1 MDVLACGFR
10 IGGLRSTW
18 ANSRACGTAG
28 AGSLVSS
35 RRTSIVVGAYM
46 RPIVR
51 YVLLFLVLCQAAGC
65 GDSRSPTAPTA
76 LTPTQVVGNRA
87 PSASGAIPAQT
98 LAVNGVAATMDAA
111 PYFVDPDGDT
121 LTYAAVSS
129 DAAVA
134 TASISG
140 STVMLTPVSLGTA
153 VATVTATDPGGLT
166 ATQPI
171 TVTVGQ
177 VDVPEPPPLTNPDL
191 VVASA
196 SVSNSGPA
204 VGATFTLSAT
214 VRNDGDGES
223 QATTLRYYRSTDATI
238 SPSDTSVGTHAVAV
252 LGASGSG
259 SASVD
264 LTAPAAGTYSYGAC
278 VDAVAGES
286 DTTNNCSTAVQVTVR
301 APGTVP
307 GPPPVTTP
315 DLVVASPTVSD
326 DGPAAG
332 AAFTLSATVRNDGDG
347 ESQATTLRYYRS
359 SDATI
364 SASDTA
370 VGTDAVSA
378 LGVSRNGSASVN
390 LTAPAA
396 GTYYYGACVD
406 AVAGESDT
414 TNNCSTAVQ
423 VTVRAPGTVPGPPP
437 VTNPDLV
444 VTSASVSNSG
454 PAVGAT
460 FTLSATVRNDGDGES
475 QATTLRYYRSTDATI
490 SISDTSVGTHAVA
503 VLGASGSGS
512 ASVDL
517 TAPAAGTYSYGACV
531 DAVAGES
538 DTTNNC
544 SAAVQVTVRAPGTV
558 PEPPP
563 VTTPDLVVASPTV
576 SDDGPA
582 AGAAFTLSATVR
594 NDGDGESQTTTLR
607 YYRSADA
614 AISASD
620 TELGTDAM
628 EALAAS
634 GSSAASVDLTAP
646 SSPGTYYY
654 GACVDAVAGES
665 DTTNNCSTAVPVTVP
680 EPERHADLVVVSPSV
695 SDTGPVAGAALTLS
709 ATVRND
715 GDGGAAATTLR
726 YYRSTDATITIRDT
740 AEGTDAVVGLGASG
754 SASESVELT
763 APSSPGTYYYGA
775 CVDAVT
781 GESDTTN
788 NCSTAVQV
796 DVKEPPS
803 DLEVGAP
810 TVSDSSPVE
819 GGSFTLSATVS
830 NTGAGES
837 AATTLRYYRSTDA
850 TISASDT
857 EVGTDAVAVLAASG
871 TSAESIALTAPST
884 PGAYYYGACVDAVT
898 GESDTTNNCSTAA
911 QVDVKEPPSDLEM
924 GAPTVSDSSPVEGG
938 SFTLS
943 ATVSNTGAG
952 ESAATTLRYYRS
964 TDATISASDTEVGTD
979 AVAVLAASGTSAES
993 IALTAPSTAG
1003 AYYYGACVDTVT
1015 GESDTTNNCSTSVQ
1029 VTVVEQQSQRY
1040 PDLTVGSTSLSAS
1053 DRSDQVRRFE
1063 VILTGLYRAIPG
1075 ETFNVSSTATNAG
1088 DGESAATTMRFY
1100 RSSDITITPA
1110 DTLVGTAA
1118 VEALGASETARKTLS
1133 TTAPSTLG
1141 TYYYGACVDAVTDES
1156 DTTNNCSASV
1166 TLRVVPSDAPELL
1179 VQPPTASN
1187 NRPSAGATFTLSA
1200 YVRNLARVFEATS
1213 EATTLRWYS
1222 STDATISASD
1232 TEIGTDAVPAL
1243 GPRGRSLESVELT
1256 APSAAG
1262 THYYGACVDAV
1273 ARESN
1278 TGNNCSRSVPI
1289 FVTE

>member
-1 MDVLACGFR
+1 MDVLARGFR
-10 IGGLRSTW
+10 MGGRRSTW

-28 AGSLVSS
+28 AGSLVGS
-35 RRTSIVVGAYM
+35 RRTSGVVGAYM

-65 GDSRSPTAPTA
+65 GDSTAPTAPTA
-76 LTPTQVVGNRA
+76 LPLTQVVGNRA

-98 LAVNGVAATMDAA
+98 LAVDGVAATMDAA

-129 DAAVA
+129 DAAVT

-177 VDVPEPPPLTNPDL
+177 VD
-191 VVASA
+191 
-196 SVSNSGPA
+196 
-204 VGATFTLSAT
+204 
-214 VRNDGDGES
+214 
-223 QATTLRYYRSTDATI
+223 
-238 SPSDTSVGTHAVAV
+238 
-252 LGASGSG
+252 
-259 SASVD
+259 
-264 LTAPAAGTYSYGAC
+264 
-278 VDAVAGES
+278 
-286 DTTNNCSTAVQVTVR
+286 
-301 APGTVP
+301 
-307 GPPPVTTP
+307 
-315 DLVVASPTVSD
+315 
-326 DGPAAG
+326 
-332 AAFTLSATVRNDGDG
+332 
-347 ESQATTLRYYRS
+347 
-359 SDATI
+359 
-364 SASDTA
+364 
-370 VGTDAVSA
+370 
-378 LGVSRNGSASVN
+378 
-390 LTAPAA
+390 
-396 GTYYYGACVD
+396 
-406 AVAGESDT
+406 
-414 TNNCSTAVQ
+414 
-423 VTVRAPGTVPGPPP
+423 VPGPPP

-620 TELGTDAM
+620 TELGTDAV
-628 EALAAS
+628 EALSAS
-634 GSSAASVDLTAP
+634 GSSAAAVDLTAP

-654 GACVDAVAGES
+654 GACVDVVAGES

-781 GESDTTN
+781 GESDTANNCSSSVQVDVPEPPPSSSPDLEVGAPSVDDSSPATGASFTLSATVSNTGAGESTATTLRYYRSTDATISASDTEVGTDAVAVLAASGTSAESIALTAPSTAGAYYYGACVDAVTGESDTTN

-837 AATTLRYYRSTDA
+837 AATTLRYYRSADA
-850 TISASDT
+850 AISASDT
-857 EVGTDAVAVLAASG
+857 ELGTDAVEALAASG
-871 TSAESIALTAPST
+871 TSAAS
-884 PGAYYYGACVDAVT
+884 VD
-898 GESDTTNNCSTAA
+898 
-911 QVDVKEPPSDLEM
+911 
-924 GAPTVSDSSPVEGG
+924 
-938 SFTLS
+938 
-943 ATVSNTGAG
+943 
-952 ESAATTLRYYRS
+952 
-964 TDATISASDTEVGTD
+964 
-979 AVAVLAASGTSAES
+979 
-993 IALTAPSTAG
+993 LTAPSTAG

-1029 VTVVEQQSQRY
+1029 VTVVEQQSQSY

-1243 GPRGRSLESVELT
+1243 GPRGSSLESVELT

>member
-1 MDVLACGFR
+1 
-10 IGGLRSTW
+10 
-18 ANSRACGTAG
+18 
-28 AGSLVSS
+28 
-35 RRTSIVVGAYM
+35 
-46 RPIVR
+46 
-51 YVLLFLVLCQAAGC
+51 
-65 GDSRSPTAPTA
+65 
-76 LTPTQVVGNRA
+76 
-87 PSASGAIPAQT
+87 
-98 LAVNGVAATMDAA
+98 
-111 PYFVDPDGDT
+111 
-121 LTYAAVSS
+121 
-129 DAAVA
+129 
-134 TASISG
+134 
-140 STVMLTPVSLGTA
+140 MLTPVSLGTA

-177 VDVPEPPPLTNPDL
+177 VDVPGPPPVTNPDLVVASAAVSNSGPAVGATFTLSATVRNDGDGESQATTLRYYRSTDATISASDTAVGTDAVEALAASGSSSESADLTALAAGTYSYGACVDAVADESDTTNNCSAAVQVTVRAPGTVPGPPPVTNPDLVVASASVSNSGPAVGATFTLSATVRNDGDGESQATTLRYYRSSDATISASDTAVGTDAVSALGVSGSGSASVDLTAPAAGTYSYGACVDAVAGESDTTNNCSTAVQVTVRAPGTVPEPPPVTTPDLVVALPTVSDDGPAVGAAFTLSATVRNDGDGESQATTLRYYRSTDATISASDTAVGTDAVEALAASGSSSESADLTALAAGTYYYGACVDAVADESDTTNNCSAAVQVTVRAPGTVPGPPPVTNPDL

-238 SPSDTSVGTHAVAV
+238 ST
-252 LGASGSG
+252 
-259 SASVD
+259 
-264 LTAPAAGTYSYGAC
+264 
-278 VDAVAGES
+278 
-286 DTTNNCSTAVQVTVR
+286 
-301 APGTVP
+301 
-307 GPPPVTTP
+307 
-315 DLVVASPTVSD
+315 
-326 DGPAAG
+326 
-332 AAFTLSATVRNDGDG
+332 
-347 ESQATTLRYYRS
+347 
-359 SDATI
+359 
-364 SASDTA
+364 
-370 VGTDAVSA
+370 
-378 LGVSRNGSASVN
+378 
-390 LTAPAA
+390 
-396 GTYYYGACVD
+396 
-406 AVAGESDT
+406 
-414 TNNCSTAVQ
+414 
-423 VTVRAPGTVPGPPP
+423 
-437 VTNPDLV
+437 
-444 VTSASVSNSG
+444 
-454 PAVGAT
+454 
-460 FTLSATVRNDGDGES
+460 
-475 QATTLRYYRSTDATI
+475 
-490 SISDTSVGTHAVA
+490 SDTSVGTHAVA

-620 TELGTDAM
+620 TELGTDAV
-628 EALAAS
+628 EALSAS

-654 GACVDAVAGES
+654 GAACVDAVTGES
-665 DTTNNCSTAVPVTVP
+665 DTANNCSSSVQVDVP
-680 EPERHADLVVVSPSV
+680 EPPPSSSPDLEVGAPSV
-695 SDTGPVAGAALTLS
+695 DDSSPATGASFTLS
-709 ATVRND
+709 ATVRNT
-715 GDGGAAATTLR
+715 GAGESRATTLR
-726 YYRSTDATITIRDT
+726 YYRSTDATISASDT
-740 AEGTDAVVGLGASG
+740 EVGTDAVAVLAASG
-754 SASESVELT
+754 TSAESIALT
-763 APSSPGTYYYGA
+763 APSTAGAYYYGACVDAVTGESDTANNCSSSVQVDVPEPPPSSSPDLEVGAPSVDDSSPATGASFTLSATVSNTGAGESTATTLRYYRSTDATISASDTEVGTDAVAVLAASGTSAESIALTAPSTAGAYYYGA

-837 AATTLRYYRSTDA
+837 AATTLRYYRSADA
-850 TISASDT
+850 AISASDT
-857 EVGTDAVAVLAASG
+857 ELGTDAVKALAASG
-871 TSAESIALTAPST
+871 TSAAS
-884 PGAYYYGACVDAVT
+884 VD
-898 GESDTTNNCSTAA
+898 
-911 QVDVKEPPSDLEM
+911 
-924 GAPTVSDSSPVEGG
+924 
-938 SFTLS
+938 
-943 ATVSNTGAG
+943 
-952 ESAATTLRYYRS
+952 
-964 TDATISASDTEVGTD
+964 
-979 AVAVLAASGTSAES
+979 
-993 IALTAPSTAG
+993 LTAPSTAG

-1053 DRSDQVRRFE
+1053 DRSDQVRQFE

-1118 VEALGASETARKTLS
+1118 VEALGASESARKTLS

-1141 TYYYGACVDAVTDES
+1141 RYYYGACVDAVTDES

-1166 TLRVVPSDAPELL
+1166 TLDVVSADAPDLV
-1179 VQPPTASN
+1179 VQPPTASSTFQ
-1187 NRPSAGATFTLSA
+1187 SAGATFTLSA
-1200 YVRNLARVFEATS
+1200 YVRNLARVREATS
-1213 EATTLRWYS
+1213 EATTLRWHS
-1222 STDATISASD
+1222 STDANIETSD
-1232 TEIGTDAVPAL
+1232 TEVGTDAVPAL
-1243 GPRGRSLESVELT
+1243 GPLGRSLELVELT
-1256 APSAAG
+1256 APSTLG
-1262 THYYGACVDAV
+1262 MYFYGACVDPV
-1273 ARESN
+1273 ARESP
-1278 TGNNCSRSVPI
+1278 TDNNCSHSVSI
-1289 FVTE
+1289 IVTE

>member
-1 MDVLACGFR
+1 MDVLARGFR
-10 IGGLRSTW
+10 MGGRRSTC

-35 RRTSIVVGAYM
+35 RRTSGVVGEYM

-51 YVLLFLVLCQAAGC
+51 YVLLFFVLCQAAGC
-65 GDSRSPTAPTA
+65 GDSTSPTAPTP
-76 LTPTQVVGNRA
+76 LTSTQVVGNRA

-98 LAVNGVAATMDAA
+98 LAVDGVAAAMDAA

-129 DAAVA
+129 DAAVT

-177 VDVPEPPPLTNPDL
+177 VDVPEPPPVTNPDL

-238 SPSDTSVGTHAVAV
+238 SASDTAVGTDAVEA
-252 LGASGSG
+252 LAASGS
-259 SASVD
+259 SAASVD
-264 LTAPAAGTYSYGAC
+264 LTALAAGTYYYGAC
-278 VDAVAGES
+278 VDAVADES

-307 GPPPVTTP
+307 GPPPVTNP
-315 DLVVASPTVSD
+315 DLVVASASVSNS
-326 DGPAAG
+326 GPAVG
-332 AAFTLSATVRNDGDG
+332 VTFTLSATVRNDGDG
-347 ESQATTLRYYRS
+347 ESQTTTLRYYRS
-359 SDATI
+359 TDATI
-364 SASDTA
+364 STSDTS
-370 VGTDAVSA
+370 VGTHAVA
-378 LGVSRNGSASVN
+378 VLGASGNGSASVN

-423 VTVRAPGTVPGPPP
+423 VTVRAPGTVP
-437 VTNPDLV
+437 
-444 VTSASVSNSG
+444 A
-454 PAVGAT
+454 
-460 FTLSATVRNDGDGES
+460 
-475 QATTLRYYRSTDATI
+475 
-490 SISDTSVGTHAVA
+490 
-503 VLGASGSGS
+503 
-512 ASVDL
+512 
-517 TAPAAGTYSYGACV
+517 
-531 DAVAGES
+531 
-538 DTTNNC
+538 
-544 SAAVQVTVRAPGTV
+544 
-558 PEPPP
+558 PPP

-620 TELGTDAM
+620 TELGTDAV
-628 EALAAS
+628 ETLAAS

-654 GACVDAVAGES
+654 GACVDAVTGES
-665 DTTNNCSTAVPVTVP
+665 DTANNCSSSVQVDVP
-680 EPERHADLVVVSPSV
+680 EPPPSSSPDLEVGAPSV
-695 SDTGPVAGAALTLS
+695 DDSSPATGASFTLS
-709 ATVRND
+709 ATVSNT
-715 GDGGAAATTLR
+715 GAGESTATTLR
-726 YYRSTDATITIRDT
+726 YYRSTDATISASDT
-740 AEGTDAVVGLGASG
+740 EVGTDAVEALAASG
-754 SASESVELT
+754 TSAESIALT
-763 APSSPGTYYYGA
+763 APSTAGAYYYGA
-775 CVDAVT
+775 CVDAVI

-837 AATTLRYYRSTDA
+837 AATTLRYYRSADA
-850 TISASDT
+850 AISASDT
-857 EVGTDAVAVLAASG
+857 ELGTDAVEALAASG
-871 TSAESIALTAPST
+871 TSAES
-884 PGAYYYGACVDAVT
+884 VD
-898 GESDTTNNCSTAA
+898 
-911 QVDVKEPPSDLEM
+911 
-924 GAPTVSDSSPVEGG
+924 
-938 SFTLS
+938 
-943 ATVSNTGAG
+943 
-952 ESAATTLRYYRS
+952 
-964 TDATISASDTEVGTD
+964 
-979 AVAVLAASGTSAES
+979 
-993 IALTAPSTAG
+993 LTAPSTAG

-1063 VILTGLYRAIPG
+1063 LIVTGLYRAIPG

-1118 VEALGASETARKTLS
+1118 VEALGASESARKTLS

-1141 TYYYGACVDAVTDES
+1141 RYYYGACVDAVTDES

-1166 TLRVVPSDAPELL
+1166 TLDVVSADAPDLV
-1179 VQPPTASN
+1179 VQPPTASSTFQ
-1187 NRPSAGATFTLSA
+1187 SAGATFTLSA
-1200 YVRNLARVFEATS
+1200 YVRNLARVREATS
-1213 EATTLRWYS
+1213 EATTLRWHS
-1222 STDATISASD
+1222 STDANIETSD
-1232 TEIGTDAVPAL
+1232 TEVGTDAVPAL
-1243 GPRGRSLESVELT
+1243 GPLRRSLESVELT
-1256 APSAAG
+1256 APSTLG
-1262 THYYGACVDAV
+1262 MYFYGACVDPV
-1273 ARESN
+1273 ARESP
-1278 TGNNCSRSVPI
+1278 TDNNCSHSVSI
-1289 FVTE
+1289 IVTE

>member
-1 MDVLACGFR
+1 MDVLARGFR
-10 IGGLRSTW
+10 MGGLRSTW

-28 AGSLVSS
+28 AGSLVGS
-35 RRTSIVVGAYM
+35 RRTSGVVGAYM

-65 GDSRSPTAPTA
+65 GDSTSPTAPTA
-76 LTPTQVVGNRA
+76 LTSTQVFGNRA

-98 LAVNGVAATMDAA
+98 LAVDGVAATMDAA

-129 DAAVA
+129 DAAVT

-223 QATTLRYYRSTDATI
+223 QATTLRYYRS
-238 SPSDTSVGTHAVAV
+238 
-252 LGASGSG
+252 
-259 SASVD
+259 
-264 LTAPAAGTYSYGAC
+264 
-278 VDAVAGES
+278 
-286 DTTNNCSTAVQVTVR
+286 
-301 APGTVP
+301 
-307 GPPPVTTP
+307 
-315 DLVVASPTVSD
+315 
-326 DGPAAG
+326 
-332 AAFTLSATVRNDGDG
+332 
-347 ESQATTLRYYRS
+347 

-378 LGVSRNGSASVN
+378 LGVSGSGSASVN

-414 TNNCSTAVQ
+414 TNNCSTVVQVTVLESTQQPEGAPDLVVAPLAVSNSGPAVGVTFTLSATVRNDGDGESQATTLRYYRSTDATISASDTAVGTDAVEALAASGSSSESADLTALAAGTYSYGACVDAVADESDTTNNCSTAVQ

-444 VTSASVSNSG
+444 VASASVSNSG

-490 SISDTSVGTHAVA
+490 STSDTSVGTHAVA

-620 TELGTDAM
+620 TELGTDAV

-634 GSSAASVDLTAP
+634 GTSAASVDLTAP

-781 GESDTTN
+781 GESDTANNCSSSVQVDVPEPPPSSSPDLEVGAPSVDDSSPATGASFTLSATVSNTGAGESTATTLRYYRSTDATISASDTEVGTDAVAVLAASGTSAESIALTAPSTAGAYYYGACVDAVTGESDTTN

-837 AATTLRYYRSTDA
+837 AATTLRYYRSADA
-850 TISASDT
+850 AISASDT
-857 EVGTDAVAVLAASG
+857 ELGTDAVKALAASG
-871 TSAESIALTAPST
+871 TSAAS
-884 PGAYYYGACVDAVT
+884 VD
-898 GESDTTNNCSTAA
+898 
-911 QVDVKEPPSDLEM
+911 
-924 GAPTVSDSSPVEGG
+924 
-938 SFTLS
+938 
-943 ATVSNTGAG
+943 
-952 ESAATTLRYYRS
+952 
-964 TDATISASDTEVGTD
+964 
-979 AVAVLAASGTSAES
+979 
-993 IALTAPSTAG
+993 LTAPSTAG

-1029 VTVVEQQSQRY
+1029 VTVVEQQSQSY

-1179 VQPPTASN
+1179 VQP
-1187 NRPSAGATFTLSA
+1187 R
-1200 YVRNLARVFEATS
+1200 RR
-1213 EATTLRWYS
+1213 ATTDRPLERHLPYQHTCGISRECLKQPRRRRRCDGTLRP
-1222 STDATISASD
+1222 TQRSAHP
-1232 TEIGTDAVPAL
+1232 T
-1243 GPRGRSLESVELT
+1243 RR
-1256 APSAAG
+1256 
-1262 THYYGACVDAV
+1262 
-1273 ARESN
+1273 
-1278 TGNNCSRSVPI
+1278 
-1289 FVTE
+1289 

>member
-1 MDVLACGFR
+1 MDVLARGFR
-10 IGGLRSTW
+10 MGGLRSTW

-28 AGSLVSS
+28 AGSLVGS
-35 RRTSIVVGAYM
+35 RRTSGVVGAYM

-65 GDSRSPTAPTA
+65 GDSTSPTAPTA
-76 LTPTQVVGNRA
+76 LTSTQVFGNRA

-98 LAVNGVAATMDAA
+98 LAVDGVAATMDAA

-129 DAAVA
+129 DAAVT

-223 QATTLRYYRSTDATI
+223 QATTLRYYRS
-238 SPSDTSVGTHAVAV
+238 
-252 LGASGSG
+252 
-259 SASVD
+259 
-264 LTAPAAGTYSYGAC
+264 
-278 VDAVAGES
+278 
-286 DTTNNCSTAVQVTVR
+286 
-301 APGTVP
+301 
-307 GPPPVTTP
+307 
-315 DLVVASPTVSD
+315 
-326 DGPAAG
+326 
-332 AAFTLSATVRNDGDG
+332 
-347 ESQATTLRYYRS
+347 

-378 LGVSRNGSASVN
+378 LGVSGSGSASVN

-414 TNNCSTAVQ
+414 TNNCSTVVQVTVLESTQQPEGAPDLVVAPLAVSNSGPAVGVTFTLSATVRNDGDGESQATTLRYYRSTDATISASDTAVGTDAVEALAASGSSSESADLTALAAGTYSYGACVDAVADESDTTNNCSTAVQ
-423 VTVRAPGTVPGPPP
+423 VTVRASGTVPGPPP

-444 VTSASVSNSG
+444 VASASVSNSG

-490 SISDTSVGTHAVA
+490 STSDTSVGTHAVA

-620 TELGTDAM
+620 TELGTDAV

-634 GSSAASVDLTAP
+634 GTSAASVDLTAP

-715 GDGGAAATTLR
+715 GNGGAAATTLR

-763 APSSPGTYYYGA
+763 APSSPGTYYYGACVDAVTGESDTANNCSSSVQVDVPEPPPSSSPDLEVGAPSVDDSSPATGASFTLSATVSNTGAGESTATTLRYYRSTDATISASDTEVGTDAVAVLAASGTSAESIALTAPSTAGAYYYGA

-837 AATTLRYYRSTDA
+837 AATTLRYYRSADA
-850 TISASDT
+850 AISASDT
-857 EVGTDAVAVLAASG
+857 ELGTDAVKALAASG
-871 TSAESIALTAPST
+871 TSAAS
-884 PGAYYYGACVDAVT
+884 VD
-898 GESDTTNNCSTAA
+898 
-911 QVDVKEPPSDLEM
+911 
-924 GAPTVSDSSPVEGG
+924 
-938 SFTLS
+938 
-943 ATVSNTGAG
+943 
-952 ESAATTLRYYRS
+952 
-964 TDATISASDTEVGTD
+964 
-979 AVAVLAASGTSAES
+979 
-993 IALTAPSTAG
+993 LTAPSTAG

-1029 VTVVEQQSQRY
+1029 VTVVEQQSQSY

-1243 GPRGRSLESVELT
+1243 GPRGSSLESVELT